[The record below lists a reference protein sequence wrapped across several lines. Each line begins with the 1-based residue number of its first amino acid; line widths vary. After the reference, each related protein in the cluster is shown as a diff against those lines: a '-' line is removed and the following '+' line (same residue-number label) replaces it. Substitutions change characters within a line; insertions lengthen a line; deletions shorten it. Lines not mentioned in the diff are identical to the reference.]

1 VRRGLYIF
9 FALAA
14 AVVAVSALLIV
25 RARGIEVEVAKVERG
40 PAVDLVYA
48 TGFVEPQQPV
58 LVSSRL
64 TAPVRRVLVKE
75 GDRVAN
81 GQPLVLLDDAEQRG
95 LLAQAQAEAQN
106 AALSEQRISK
116 LYQQGWTTKAAY
128 DQAVA
133 ADKAAKASVDT
144 LKARV
149 DQTVVRAGISG
160 VVLKQDVYPGDLAVP
175 GKELLQLGDPG
186 LARVTA
192 TVDERDITR
201 VRIGQEALMSSEAL
215 DQIVHGRVTEITPT
229 GDPSQRAFRVR
240 IGLAKG
246 DKLPFGLTLE
256 VNIVTGRHDNALLVP
271 ASAIADD
278 HVFVVEDGRARAR
291 KIKEGI
297 AGPDKAEVLSG
308 VKQGEAVVV
317 SPPET
322 LEDGD
327 KVRR

>member
-14 AVVAVSALLIV
+14 VVAAASAWLIV
-25 RARGIEVEVAKVERG
+25 RARGTEVEVAKVERG

-64 TAPVRRVLVKE
+64 TAPIRRVLVKE

-116 LYQQGWTTKAAY
+116 LYQQGWTTKAAF

-133 ADKAAKASVDT
+133 ADKAARASVDA

-175 GKELLQLGDPG
+175 GKELLQLGDPA

-278 HVFVVEDGRARAR
+278 HVFVVEDGRAHER
-291 KIKEGI
+291 KIKQGI

-308 VKQGEAVVV
+308 VRQGETVVV

-322 LEDGD
+322 LEDGAR
-327 KVRR
+327 VR

>member
-1 VRRGLYIF
+1 M
-9 FALAA
+9 
-14 AVVAVSALLIV
+14 
-25 RARGIEVEVAKVERG
+25 K
-40 PAVDLVYA
+40 
-48 TGFVEPQQPV
+48 
-58 LVSSRL
+58 
-64 TAPVRRVLVKE
+64 RVLVAE
-75 GDRVAN
+75 GQQVKP